1 MKKIVLILC
10 SLFFMS
16 CQGQKKDEKGFEVQ
30 KTESQWRAELTPQQ
44 YEVLR
49 KKGTERAFTG
59 AYFDTFEKGTYQ
71 CAACDN
77 VLFDSDTKYDSHCGW
92 PSFDQAIEG
101 SVIYENDYS
110 FGMTRVE
117 VMCAK
122 CGGHLGHIFD
132 DGPKETTGQRFCMN
146 SVSLKFI
153 PAKK

>member
-1 MKKIVLILC
+1 MKKITLVLF
-10 SLFFMS
+10 SLFFLS
-16 CQGQKKDEKGFEVQ
+16 CQGQKKEAVNFSVNKSDSE
-30 KTESQWRAELTPQQ
+30 WRSELTKEQ

-59 AYFDTFEKGTYQ
+59 AFFDHFEKGTYQ
-71 CAACDN
+71 CAACDH

-101 SVIYENDYS
+101 AVIYENDYS

-117 VMCAK
+117 VMCAQ

-132 DGPKETTGQRFCMN
+132 DGPQETTGKRFCMN
-146 SVSLKFI
+146 SVSLKFT
-153 PAKK
+153 PDK